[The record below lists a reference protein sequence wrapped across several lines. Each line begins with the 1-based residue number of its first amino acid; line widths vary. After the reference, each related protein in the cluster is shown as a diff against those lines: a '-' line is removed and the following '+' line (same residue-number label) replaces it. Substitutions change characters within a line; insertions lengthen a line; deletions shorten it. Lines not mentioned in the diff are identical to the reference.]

1 MVLKGLLDKD
11 QSLQDKNFARLSEH
25 YRNTTPVSLLTQ
37 LFQDLYL
44 PSMES
49 HLLSFVSYF
58 LMDNTKHSAD
68 YSTLLFSHP
77 LEACSYRQQRL
88 LLSHRARN
96 LTYAPLFI
104 NSLASQLLGLSSTQT
119 VVQGDSSGHR
129 WQLRATNEGTLQFEP
144 TVNDSDDD
152 ESVISSEVGDVIP
165 VLDNSPPGSQSL
177 TRNSFFKLSRRFVRN
192 SDHLKQEAIR
202 HHSNRNWQR
211 RLLLNDKHKLKSS
224 QISLTRGYRT
234 GDFPDIQISY
244 SSVLN
249 PLQSLVARDRTLAQ
263 LLVHAVFMYLSRTEG
278 SSEFMNSSVAWFK
291 HILTQG
297 VNDPTL
303 TALILEI
310 CSHQNCLL
318 NDDVISINEVAKT
331 SGLLYHGIL
340 LTETKLLANIPNS
353 DKLIPSSYGQFVRN
367 EEDDEGGEGSSRKKF
382 KIADHHVIHA
392 CHTELIDMYKSLDES
407 DIINGI
413 LSQQQNSN
421 LKAALD
427 AEQSALYRRANKY
440 YAACLQ
446 DQGATVAPSVLYDSY
461 CQTFQWLSKW
471 GELEK
476 LLEQEVQ
483 GDWNNAIN
491 KESYVMKHLLRC
503 QILKSES
510 PSESFLTAF
519 KSWTDSSPEHY
530 DILKLHLAQSTSI
543 LLLLLNQYPQCCH
556 LAELNISQ
564 QLSTYKSRVSQ
575 VNNLC
580 VAMETSLLSKT
591 LQFPNEYNVARLSNV
606 WDMTC
611 DDQDDLATLEIK
623 VKQRKVFLD
632 KVSTGADGN
641 LTLLRPNLFA
651 RNVANS
657 LSMIRSAIGRNQFY
671 YAREHLNRLVSTV
684 SEAHIVYE
692 QGDTVIM
699 CRDKGV

>member
-1 MVLKGLLDKD
+1 MWGGGGGGPWGDGRERGGEERERGGGEREEGEGWEESRSVCKEMVLKGLLDKD

-119 VVQGDSSGHR
+119 VVQGGSSGHR

-392 CHTELIDMYKSLDES
+392 CHTELIDMYKSL
-407 DIINGI
+407 
-413 LSQQQNSN
+413 
-421 LKAALD
+421 
-427 AEQSALYRRANKY
+427 
-440 YAACLQ
+440 
-446 DQGATVAPSVLYDSY
+446 
-461 CQTFQWLSKW
+461 
-471 GELEK
+471 
-476 LLEQEVQ
+476 
-483 GDWNNAIN
+483 
-491 KESYVMKHLLRC
+491 
-503 QILKSES
+503 
-510 PSESFLTAF
+510 ESFLTAF

-543 LLLLLNQYPQCCH
+543 LLLVLNQYPQCCH